1 MTDKD
6 YHDMTLIECR
16 EFGRSVLERCTGAF
30 EVDGRIITNVEM
42 SAVVR
47 YRQSE
52 TYKQS
57 ERRKAKKFLEN
68 EL

>member
-1 MTDKD
+1 MTDKE
-6 YHDMTLIECR
+6 YHDMTLAEYG

-30 EVDGRIITNVEM
+30 EVDGRTITNVEM

-52 TYKQS
+52 RYKQS
-57 ERRKAKKFLEN
+57 ERRKAQQFLEN